1 VLVVGFPTGAFQA
14 NCYLLAAG
22 AGAECVIVDPGQDA
36 ALRISDAL
44 LEHRLTPAGVLATHG
59 HADHVGSAAA
69 VAEDHDVPVRLHPA
83 DHDLIEDG
91 ARLVPLSEGNVELA
105 ELRIVVEHTPGHTP
119 GSVIFRLQT
128 PEGGRLVITGDT
140 LFAGSVGRTDRPGG
154 NRQDLTHSLLTKVLT
169 LSDEVVVLPGH
180 GPSTTIGQE
189 RTANPFLAGVK

>member
-1 VLVVGFPTGAFQA
+1 
-14 NCYLLAAG
+14 
-22 AGAECVIVDPGQDA
+22 
-36 ALRISDAL
+36 
-44 LEHRLTPAGVLATHG
+44 
-59 HADHVGSAAA
+59 
-69 VAEDHDVPVRLHPA
+69 
-83 DHDLIEDG
+83 
-91 ARLVPLSEGNVELA
+91 VPLAEGNVELA

>member
-36 ALRISDAL
+36 TGTISDAL
-44 LEHRLTPAGVLATHG
+44 HEHRLIPAGMLATHG
-59 HADHVGSAAA
+59 HVDHVGSAAA
-69 VAEDHDVPVRLHPA
+69 VAEEHDVPVRLHPA
-83 DHDLIEDG
+83 DHDLIEDD
-91 ARLVPLSEGNVELA
+91 ARLVPLAEGNVELA
-105 ELRIVVEHTPGHTP
+105 GLRIVVEHTPGHTP
-119 GSVIFRLQT
+119 GSVIFRLET
-128 PEGGRLVITGDT
+128 PEGGGLVITGDT

-154 NRQDLTHSLLTKVLT
+154 NRQDLTRSLLTKVLT